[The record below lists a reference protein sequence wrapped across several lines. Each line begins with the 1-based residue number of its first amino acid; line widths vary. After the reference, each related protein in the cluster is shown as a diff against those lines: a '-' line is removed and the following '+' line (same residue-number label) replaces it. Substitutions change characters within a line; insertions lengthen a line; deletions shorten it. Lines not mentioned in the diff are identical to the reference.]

1 MKTWP
6 PGQEMAWIQ
15 PQFNVEVVR
24 RKELSFPNK
33 TCPWRGAAVSRKLG
47 REAGGQASQFSLLF
61 GALCDHVQ
69 AVVSFPTYNMNRFD
83 YMKEKE
89 LSSSQAEARL
99 VSWCGFWGPPLSQ
112 SLSLASSEPPCAL
125 PSFSWFHCCG
135 WSVRRGFPQVSQ
147 LL

>member
-1 MKTWP
+1 MH
-6 PGQEMAWIQ
+6 

-33 TCPWRGAAVSRKLG
+33 TCPWRWAAISRNLR
-47 REAGGQASQFSLLF
+47 REAGGQASQFSLLI

-83 YMKEKE
+83 YVKEKE

-99 VSWCGFWGPPLSQ
+99 VS
-112 SLSLASSEPPCAL
+112 
-125 PSFSWFHCCG
+125 
-135 WSVRRGFPQVSQ
+135 
-147 LL
+147 

>member
-1 MKTWP
+1 MNTTSVQCRSCKKKR
-6 PGQEMAWIQ
+6 
-15 PQFNVEVVR
+15 VVISQQNLPL
-24 RKELSFPNK
+24 E
-33 TCPWRGAAVSRKLG
+33 GAAVSRKLG

-99 VSWCGFWGPPLSQ
+99 VS
-112 SLSLASSEPPCAL
+112 
-125 PSFSWFHCCG
+125 
-135 WSVRRGFPQVSQ
+135 
-147 LL
+147 